1 MYLGLCAYKQACVLY
16 VLLIIV
22 KTKCMPFFDCNIM
35 VCIEKHNYKTSESF
49 DETLWLLMYICT
61 TMIPPL

>member
-22 KTKCMPFFDCNIM
+22 KTMCMPFFII
-35 VCIEKHNYKTSESF
+35 VCIEKHNYKTSEGA
-49 DETLWLLMYICT
+49 LMKPCGC
-61 TMIPPL
+61 